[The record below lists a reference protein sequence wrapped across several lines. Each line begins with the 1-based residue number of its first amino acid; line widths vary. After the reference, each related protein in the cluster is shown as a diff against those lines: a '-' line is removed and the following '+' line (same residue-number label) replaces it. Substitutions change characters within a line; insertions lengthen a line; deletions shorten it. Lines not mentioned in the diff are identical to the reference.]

1 MMTFLAAVVV
11 AAAPV
16 AAASPVDPAALVAAN
31 ALVKQLDVR
40 SQLDRVM
47 AQNVAAMRSGMA
59 MRAQLAQQP
68 GFLQA
73 YQANKAKFD
82 PVLQKAGAIQAEVAQ
97 KVIDANINAV
107 VNASARAYA
116 RNYSAAELKGLAD
129 FYRSPLGRALYSR
142 QGKVTAEIGQASA
155 QIIGGKL
162 DAAMQ
167 ASAPRLK
174 AALAPLNSP
183 AK

>member
-1 MMTFLAAVVV
+1 MLTFLTAVVMASAP
-11 AAAPV
+11 AAAPP
-16 AAASPVDPAALVAAN
+16 PVDPGTMAAAT

-40 SQLDRVM
+40 GQLSRAM
-47 AQNVAAMRSGMA
+47 AQNVAAMRSGYA

-68 GFLQA
+68 GFVQA

-82 PVLQKAGAIQAEVAQ
+82 PVLQKAGVIQADIAQ
-97 KVIDANINAV
+97 KVIAANLDAV
-107 VNASARAYA
+107 VAESARAYA
-116 RNYSAAELKGLAD
+116 RNYTTAELKGLAD
-129 FYRSPLGRALYSR
+129 FYRTPLGKALYAR
-142 QGKVTAEIGQASA
+142 QGKVTGEIGRATA
-155 QIIGGKL
+155 QIIGTKL

-167 ASAPRLK
+167 ANAPRLK